1 MLLGKLFDVVAVMPT
16 VFPAMNSRPL
26 LVVAGALLA
35 ALSLARANGTSVD
48 TAAAAAPAVLPAP
61 AAAAPA
67 TPAPAADPLKTPP
80 ENVDGYLRLGF
91 DRLGG
96 YKFIAPPFDP
106 AAASDPNAKPPA
118 SGEEQIP
125 AVVKGWSG
133 RKAIV
138 TGYMMPTKMEKG
150 LVTEFLLVKD
160 PMMCCYGTV
169 PNVNE
174 WIIVRMKPGIQPL
187 MDLPISFYGELKV
200 GAMFD
205 NNYLTGIYLLNG
217 EKMGEVQ
224 N

>member
-1 MLLGKLFDVVAVMPT
+1 MPT
-16 VFPAMNSRPL
+16 VFPAMNPRSL
-26 LVVAGALLA
+26 LVAVGVLLA

-48 TAAAAAPAVLPAP
+48 TAATAAPAVLPPPAAVAP
-61 AAAAPA
+61 TPASATAAAPA
-67 TPAPAADPLKTPP
+67 ADLLKTPP
-80 ENVDGYLRLGF
+80 ENVDGYLKLGF

-106 AAASDPNAKPPA
+106 AAAADPNAKPP
-118 SGEEQIP
+118 SGGEEQIP

-133 RKAIV
+133 KKAIV

>member
-1 MLLGKLFDVVAVMPT
+1 
-16 VFPAMNSRPL
+16 MNPRSL
-26 LVVAGALLA
+26 LVATGALLA

-48 TAAAAAPAVLPAP
+48 TAAAAAPAVLPIPAAAVPAAP
-61 AAAAPA
+61 AAASASGAA
-67 TPAPAADPLKTPP
+67 TAPAADPLKTPP
-80 ENVDGYLRLGF
+80 ENIDGYLKLGF

-118 SGEEQIP
+118 SGEVQIP
-125 AVVKGWSG
+125 AVVKNWSG
-133 RKAIV
+133 KKAIV

>member
-1 MLLGKLFDVVAVMPT
+1 MPT
-16 VFPAMNSRPL
+16 LFPAMNPRSL
-26 LVVAGALLA
+26 LVATGALLA

-48 TAAAAAPAVLPAP
+48 TAAAAAPAVLPIPAAAVPAAP
-61 AAAAPA
+61 AAASASGAA
-67 TPAPAADPLKTPP
+67 TAPAADPLKTPP
-80 ENVDGYLRLGF
+80 ENIDGYLKLGF

-125 AVVKGWSG
+125 AVVKNWSG
-133 RKAIV
+133 KKAIV